1 MFLTLLCVLLGLKCG
16 SIFAPEVLQV
26 VADPYIF
33 LWTVSLLICGFSN
46 KLHIANLIFTL
57 KRL

>member
-33 LWTVSLLICGFSN
+33 L
-46 KLHIANLIFTL
+46 
-57 KRL
+57 